1 MTDSFFT
8 SLGSSPVPGETPAGE
23 DSRYEPEY
31 AAVLEEVEKLSFSG
45 EGAAV
50 SWPAIEKN
58 AVVILSEKSK
68 DLQMAA
74 YLGVA
79 LWHNKGIDGVL
90 HGVQVLTGLLDSYW
104 ETGWPALKRMRGR
117 VNAIDWWHERTYA
130 FLQDAAAQQIPPLPE
145 ERRKEMLDAVAQLD
159 ERISTLMPDAS
170 PLRDITAAIQRLPMT
185 PTPTGNT
192 PDEDGR
198 QSPPQTEQ
206 QTASQNPPPS
216 GAESA
221 PQQVPQ
227 ISSPPQPRTPTAEAA
242 APANETANSEPSGDP
257 ALLRRHFVEAGLA
270 YLAAARRAAPNN
282 ASLWRL
288 ARLLIWGG
296 IESAPHAEDGQS
308 LLPAP
313 DSDALAR
320 ARRKIDSGKA
330 LEAALEAD
338 DLFRIAPFWLDAQE
352 CVHAALTALGPHYAE
367 AARYV
372 RQDAAAFVARLPGVE
387 RLAFT
392 DGTPFASAATL
403 LWLRD
408 AAPQNTPDSAAR
420 HLDPA
425 DEALLEARDRL
436 EQHGLAEALG
446 ALDAAKTPSGA
457 FCLRL
462 RLHQLQ
468 LLRENGKIEA
478 AQALA
483 EDLLH
488 EAKERDLDSW
498 DPELALKALT
508 AIRDVFLLN
517 APAYAEELRMMRR
530 RIMRLRPA
538 AALD

>member
-31 AAVLEEVEKLSFSG
+31 AAVLDEVEKLSFSG

-58 AVVILSEKSK
+58 AVAILSEKSK

-90 HGVQVLTGLLDSYW
+90 YGVQILTGLLDTYW
-104 ETGWPALKRMRGR
+104 ETGWPTLKRMRGR

-145 ERRKEMLDAVAQLD
+145 ERQKELLDAVAQLD

-170 PLRDITAAIQRLPMT
+170 PLRDITAAIQRLPLIT
-185 PTPTGNT
+185 TENT
-192 PDEDGR
+192 PGEDA
-198 QSPPQTEQ
+198 QESPPQTELQ
-206 QTASQNPPPS
+206 ANLQITPPS

-221 PQQVPQ
+221 PQQPLPPQ
-227 ISSPPQPRTPTAEAA
+227 QAPQQPLPPQPQTSTAET
-242 APANETANSEPSGDP
+242 ETANVEPSGDP
-257 ALLRRHFVEAGLA
+257 ALLRRPFVEAGLA
-270 YLAAARRAAPNN
+270 YLAAARCAEPNK
-282 ASLWRL
+282 ASLWQL

-296 IESAPHAEDGQS
+296 IDAAPHAEDGQS

-313 DSDALAR
+313 DTDALAR
-320 ARRKIDSGKA
+320 ARRKIDSGKP

-352 CVHAALTALGPHYAE
+352 CAHAALTALGPHYAE
-367 AARYV
+367 AARCV
-372 RQDAAAFVARLPGVE
+372 RQEAAAFVARLPGVE

-392 DGTPFASAATL
+392 DGTPFASPATL

-408 AAPQNTPDSAAR
+408 AASQNTPNAATK
-420 HLDPA
+420 HADPA
-425 DEALLEARDRL
+425 GEALLEARGHL
-436 EQHGLAEALG
+436 EQHGLTEALG
-446 ALDAAKTPSGA
+446 VLDAAKTPSGA

-468 LLRENGKIEA
+468 LLRESGKIEA

-488 EAKERDLDSW
+488 EAKERDLDTW

-508 AIRDVFLLN
+508 AARDVFLLN
-517 APAYAEELRMMRR
+517 APAYAEELRTMRR
-530 RIMRLRPA
+530 RIMRLQPA

>member
-1 MTDSFFT
+1 MTDIFFT

-68 DLQMAA
+68 DLQIAA

-90 HGVQVLTGLLDSYW
+90 YGVQVLTGLLDRYW
-104 ETGWPALKRMRGR
+104 ETGWPTLKRMRGR
-117 VNAIDWWHERTYA
+117 INAIDWWHERTYA
-130 FLQDAAAQQIPPLPE
+130 FLQDAATQQIPPLTE
-145 ERRKEMLDAVAQLD
+145 ERQKEMLDAVAQLD

-170 PLRDITAAIQRLPMT
+170 PLRDISAAIQRLPL
-185 PTPTGNT
+185 TPTGNT
-192 PDEDGR
+192 PVKDARD
-198 QSPPQTEQ
+198 SPPQTEQ
-206 QTASQNPPPS
+206 QATSQNPPPS

-221 PQQVPQ
+221 PQQTPP
-227 ISSPPQPRTPTAEAA
+227 ISPPPQPRTPTAEAA
-242 APANETANSEPSGDP
+242 TPANEAANAEASGDP
-257 ALLRRHFVEAGLA
+257 ALLRRPFVEAGLI
-270 YLAAARRAAPNN
+270 YLAAARRAEPNN
-282 ASLWRL
+282 ASLWQL

-296 IESAPHAEDGQS
+296 IVAAPHAEDGQS

-313 DSDALAR
+313 DTDALAR
-320 ARRKIDSGKA
+320 ARRKTDSGKA

-367 AARYV
+367 AARCV
-372 RQDAAAFVARLPGVE
+372 RQEAAAFVARLPGVE

-392 DGTPFASAATL
+392 DGTPFASPATL

-408 AAPQNTPDSAAR
+408 AAAQNTPNSATQHA
-420 HLDPA
+420 DPA
-425 DEALLEARDRL
+425 AEALLEARDCM
-436 EQHGLAEALG
+436 EKHGLADALSL
-446 ALDAAKTPSGA
+446 LDAAKTPSGA

-468 LLRENGKIEA
+468 LLRENGKIDA

-483 EDLLH
+483 EELLH
-488 EAKERDLDSW
+488 EVTERDLDAW
-498 DPELALKALT
+498 DPELALTALT
-508 AIRDVFLLN
+508 AVRDVFLLN
-517 APAYAEELRMMRR
+517 APAYAEELRIMRR